1 MDGWVILGTK
11 LDTKQLEKDLKEAER
26 QLQQF
31 EKEQQKLLNEKN
43 KIEIDI
49 SDYEKQETEFDKLR
63 AKASEYR
70 QELKNLEATRKGMV
84 KENPELAVSVPTG
97 EYARLLQEIEEVSQ
111 TQKSLNQQIKQQSPQ
126 IDKAKAKY
134 VQQQTELEEINQK
147 IQENAKNQGLVST
160 RIAET
165 NAKLQNT
172 KGIDN
177 MSQGIN
183 GISDQTKNLIR
194 QVGRWALAVFSV
206 RSAYLF
212 VRQASSTLAQ
222 YDKQY
227 AANLEYI
234 RYVLAQMIAPILYT
248 VVNLAYKLLSYI
260 NMIANAWFGVN
271 LFANA
276 STKAFEKANKS
287 LGGSVKKAKELNKQL
302 TGFDEMNVLQDN
314 GDVSSGGGGGGF
326 TMPDFDL
333 ASLQGEIPS
342 WLQWIIDNKDILIGA
357 LLGIAG
363 ALIVFKLGLVGG
375 KEAVGLGLIVAGIAM
390 LIEDLVELITDP
402 SWEKFG
408 DVLIDIGIILAGLA
422 LVMLN
427 WPLAVAAAVAL
438 IVGLVIKYWDEIVA
452 VLSKVGTWIYDNV
465 IKPVADFFKGLWEGI
480 KLGAKLLWDFHVEI
494 FKKVCSWIYNNVIK
508 PIADFFKG
516 LWDGIV
522 NGVTKAVRK
531 VKDIFNTVKTFFTN
545 IITTIVNLFKKIGTK
560 VGDAISKAFKAVINT
575 VLKAIEN
582 ILNSPI
588 RAINGLVGV
597 INKVPG
603 VNLGY
608 LPTFSLPRL
617 AVGGIVNM
625 PGRGVPIGGAIAGE
639 VSKEGVIPLTNS
651 QAMQELGETIGRY
664 ITINANITNSM
675 NGRVI
680 SRKMQKIMANQDFAY
695 NT

>member
-1 MDGWVILGTK
+1 MDGWITIGTR
-11 LDTKQLEKDLKEAER
+11 LDTKDLEKELKSAQR
-26 QLQQF
+26 QLSQF
-31 EKEQQKLLNEKN
+31 EREEEKLLAKKA
-43 KIEIDI
+43 KIEIELEGLEQGKAEIRRATD
-49 SDYEKQETEFDKLR
+49 EMLKQADTAEQVNNVLALENI
-63 AKASEYR
+63 
-70 QELKNLEATRKGMV
+70 ELDN
-84 KENPELAVSVPTG
+84 
-97 EYARLLQEIEEVSQ
+97 I
-111 TQKSLNQQIKQQSPQ
+111 TQKYSKQT
-126 IDKAKAKY
+126 
-134 VQQQTELEEINQK
+134 TELEEINQK
-147 IQENAKNQGLVST
+147 LQENANNQGLVAS
-160 RIAET
+160 RVEET
-165 NAKLQNT
+165 NAKLQNS
-172 KGIDN
+172 KGVDN
-177 MSQGIN
+177 MSQGISN
-183 GISDQTKNLIR
+183 VADQTKNLIR

-222 YDKQY
+222 YDEQY

-234 RYVLAQMIAPILYT
+234 RFVLAQMIAPILYT
-248 VVNLAYKLLSYI
+248 VVNLAYKLLTYI

-287 LGGSVKKAKELNKQL
+287 LGGSVSKAKELNKQL
-302 TGFDEMNVLQDN
+302 TGFDEMNILQDN
-314 GDVSSGGGGGGF
+314 GDVSSGGGGGGV
-326 TMPDFDL
+326 TMPEFDVS
-333 ASLQGEIPS
+333 SLQGEIPS
-342 WLQWIIDNKDILIGA
+342 WLQWIIDNKDTIIGA
-357 LLGIAG
+357 LLGIAAG
-363 ALIVFKLGLVGG
+363 LVAFKLGLSGTEALGLGIIVGG
-375 KEAVGLGLIVAGIAM
+375 IVLLIG
-390 LIEDLVELITDP
+390 DLVELITDP
-402 SWEKFG
+402 SWDNFA

-422 LVMLN
+422 IVMQA
-427 WPLAVAAAVAL
+427 WPLAVAAAIAL

-452 VLSKVGTWIYDNV
+452 LLSKVGTWIYDNV
-465 IKPVADFFKGLWEGI
+465 IKPVADFFVNLWNTIKEGVKTAWNFVVDI
-480 KLGAKLLWDFHVEI
+480 LV
-494 FKKVCSWIYNNVIK
+494 KVGTWIYDKVIK
-508 PIADFFKG
+508 PVADFFKG

-522 NGVTKAVRK
+522 NGVTKAVQK

-545 IITTIVNLFKKIGTK
+545 IITTIINLFKTIGTK
-560 VGDAISKAFKAVINT
+560 VGDAISKAFKSVINT
-575 VLKAIEN
+575 VLKAVEN

-625 PGRGVPIGGAIAGE
+625 PGRGVPIGGAITGEAG
-639 VSKEGVIPLTNS
+639 KEGVIPLTNS

-680 SRKMQKIMANQDFAY
+680 SRQLQQIMANQDFAY